1 MALAQNEPDRNQVMN
16 KKTKD
21 FFIVWNPFQRRAQT
35 LATKFDLETRY
46 YHFKWEERGKLF
58 KALSYLGKFYLT
70 MRDLLRYR
78 PRYVFIQLAPT
89 PLLYAA
95 ALYKLLTGNRYI
107 ADCHNTML
115 YDAWWIKWPFAKRL
129 LRSSC
134 ITLVHNDDVRA
145 HADRLGIESKILRD
159 PLPVMAVSDDVAT
172 VAGIPLRNTNYVII
186 PCGMAA
192 DEPVRE
198 LFGAARAIPEVLFV
212 MTWFADRLPPDLRL
226 QAPENMRFTGFLPE
240 AEFNALYTN
249 ARAALVLT
257 TREGTQPSGAAE
269 AISLGVPLVV
279 SELRTTKRLYG
290 DAPVFVRNEPEAIA
304 SGVRMALVNHDSLAR
319 AIADL
324 RQGLVEDAASQIE
337 AIKRLM
343 VE

>member
-1 MALAQNEPDRNQVMN
+1 MNDTTRNL
-16 KKTKD
+16 
-21 FFIVWNPFQRRAQT
+21 FIVWNPFQRRAQS
-35 LATKFDLETRY
+35 LATAFDLETRY

-70 MRDLLRYR
+70 MRDLLRCR

-95 ALYKLLTGNRYI
+95 ALYRLLTGNRYI

-129 LRSSC
+129 LRSAH

-145 HADRLGIESKILRD
+145 HADRLRIESMILRD
-159 PLPVMAVSDDVAT
+159 PLPVMKLPEGVTT
-172 VAGIPLRNTNYVII
+172 VAGIPLEDTNYVII
-186 PCGMAA
+186 PCGMAV

-198 LFGAARAIPEVLFV
+198 LFAAARSIPDVLFV
-212 MTWFADRLPPDLRL
+212 MTWFADRLPPDLRQ

-240 AEFNALYTN
+240 AEFNALYAG
-249 ARAALVLT
+249 ARAAVVLT

-279 SELRTTKRLYG
+279 SELATTKRLYG
-290 DAPVFVRNEPEAIA
+290 DAPVFVNNTPESIA
-304 SGVRMALVNHDSLAR
+304 SGVRRALENHDTLAD
-319 AIADL
+319 AIAAL
-324 RQGLVEDAASQIE
+324 RQDLADDAAAQIA

-343 VE
+343 AD